1 MSSHAALTD
10 SPRARARRAKASAP
24 SAAIAPHSR
33 IEPSRRMVG
42 SYGAAC
48 RASNSNIGSNSLAP
62 YSWTLA
68 GRDVPAPGGAA
79 VVQERPEPQ
88 RGASVA
94 FNYVDM
100 TGRFF
105 SEEAPPTETAIKG
118 LGVGVYSARC
128 DVRDHNAVGHF
139 FAEVKERL
147 GGVHYLVNNAG
158 VTHDGALWRLPPE

>member
-1 MSSHAALTD
+1 MSSHAALMD

-42 SYGAAC
+42 RYDAAC

-68 GRDVPAPGGAA
+68 GRDAPAPGGAA

-88 RGASVA
+88 RAGETLS
-94 FNYVDM
+94 
-100 TGRFF
+100 GR
-105 SEEAPPTETAIKG
+105 
-118 LGVGVYSARC
+118 V
-128 DVRDHNAVGHF
+128 
-139 FAEVKERL
+139 
-147 GGVHYLVNNAG
+147 AG
-158 VTHDGALWRLPPE
+158 VTGGGAGPGAAPPPPVPPA